1 MRSVSLAFGLGFG
14 LAACDP
20 DAAAGEGG
28 AFVIAEYFTGV
39 DSWTWRDD
47 GDTGIVDDSTVL
59 RGEMDEE
66 GTVSV
71 RRGARYVDGDEVG
84 ELRWDLT
91 ATDLILSSWAWLD
104 DSSGSSTIF
113 ARNAGLSGDIVT
125 NLQGACVSES
135 ISDFE
140 TSYGTFDYA
149 LHAICDGTPAPS
161 GEYWFAK
168 GFGLVRAQA
177 DPIVLDLVAPR

>member
-1 MRSVSLAFGLGFG
+1 MKRVFVALGLGIG
-14 LAACDP
+14 LVSCD
-20 DAAAGEGG
+20 AGAEGGEGG
-28 AFVIAEYFTGV
+28 AFVIAEYFVGV

-47 GDTGIVDDSTVL
+47 GDTGIVDDATVL

-71 RRGARYVDGDEVG
+71 RRGARYVDGDDVG
-84 ELRWDLT
+84 ELNWDLT
-91 ATDLILSSWAWLD
+91 ATDLILTSWSWLD
-104 DSSGSSTIF
+104 DGSGSATIF

-135 ISDFE
+135 ISDFV

-149 LHAICDGTPAPS
+149 LHAICDGTPAPK

>member
-1 MRSVSLAFGLGFG
+1 MAFALCSCGDEALG
-14 LAACDP
+14 
-20 DAAAGEGG
+20 GEGG
-28 AFVIAEYFTGV
+28 AFVTAEYFVGV

-47 GDTGIVDDSTVL
+47 GDTGIVDDATVL

-66 GTVSV
+66 GNVSV
-71 RRGARYVDGDEVG
+71 RRGARFVDADEVG
-84 ELRWDLT
+84 VLDWDLT
-91 ATDLILSSWAWLD
+91 ATDLVLTSWSWLGD
-104 DSSGSSTIF
+104 GSGSSTIF

-125 NLQGACVSES
+125 NLQGSCVSES
-135 ISDFE
+135 ISDFA

-149 LHAICDGTPAPS
+149 LHATCDGTPAPS

-168 GFGLVRAQA
+168 GFGLIRAQA